1 MCYAATKYDP
11 YQDNCKFISYA
22 INWIRYYIN
31 EELRKM
37 YPIRLNQN
45 FVCKRNKVTR
55 AIAKYQEENDGK
67 TPTCDQLSAIIG
79 MSPKVVK
86 NILDVNG
93 GNNFNYISFQSISN
107 SNKTDDGDVEIETKL
122 INEYLQQAESDY
134 GMSSFEFKDMILALK
149 KKIGL
154 DDLNIFLD
162 KHMNNFSISQL
173 VKKYNLEPSVITSK
187 IKTAEKTC
195 KILIGE
201 I

>member
-1 MCYAATKYDP
+1 
-11 YQDNCKFISYA
+11 
-22 INWIRYYIN
+22 
-31 EELRKM
+31 M

-173 VKKYNLEPSVITSK
+173 VKKYNLKPSVITSK

>member
-55 AIAKYQEENDGK
+55 AIAKYQEENNGK

-86 NILDVNG
+86 NILEVNG

-122 INEYLQQAESDY
+122 INEYLQEAESDY
-134 GMSSFEFKDMILALK
+134 GMSSFEFKDMISALK

-173 VKKYNLEPSVITSK
+173 VKKYNLKPSVITSK

>member
-122 INEYLQQAESDY
+122 INEYLQEAESDY
-134 GMSSFEFKDMILALK
+134 GMSSFEFKDMISALK

-173 VKKYNLEPSVITSK
+173 VKKYNLKPSVITSK

>member
-134 GMSSFEFKDMILALK
+134 GMSSFEFKDMISALK

-173 VKKYNLEPSVITSK
+173 VKKYNLKPSVITSK

>member
-86 NILDVNG
+86 NILEVNG

-173 VKKYNLEPSVITSK
+173 VKKYNLKPSVITSK

-195 KILIGE
+195 KILMGE